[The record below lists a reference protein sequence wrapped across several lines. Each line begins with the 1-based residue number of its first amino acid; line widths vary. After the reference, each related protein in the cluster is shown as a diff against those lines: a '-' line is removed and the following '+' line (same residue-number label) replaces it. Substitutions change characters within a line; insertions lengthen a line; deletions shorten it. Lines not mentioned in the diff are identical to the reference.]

1 MLNLI
6 IAITIYIY
14 LSKILQKYT
23 STHLFDVE
31 FKKRLLL
38 CDEIMCI

>member
-6 IAITIYIY
+6 IAITIYVY
-14 LSKILQKYT
+14 LSKKLKKYT
-23 STHLFDVE
+23 STHLLDPE
-31 FKKRLLL
+31 IKKRLLL

>member
-6 IAITIYIY
+6 IAITIYLY
-14 LSKILQKYT
+14 LSKILQQYT
-23 STHLFDVE
+23 STHLLDEE